1 MSTRYFAL
9 IGIEPAPSGLMR
21 EVRDAEEL
29 ALEYLD
35 GQGNWVFDAS
45 LVKYPLLGEHDAVLI
60 DEAAA
65 LALAQELTLGQGMKE
80 APPPPDR
87 EVEEE
92 HYAAVLEKAL
102 AAVRRRVERWL
113 REHEAEGQKHLPG
126 KHDQRTHGRG
136 GIGLDPGSIT
146 QEREG
151 LFLREGLPGGGHILL
166 TRGTDRGVAEANLRD
181 INEALG
187 IVPKEHI
194 QGLNKVLAEMGDPRL
209 FGSEAYIGSD
219 DAIWLSDAWS
229 AKGRTDRV
237 QGIVHEIGHRYQTR
251 ISPKSFS
258 EFRKAGLGKHV
269 ESLIK
274 PEFLSNYPKGEKRDA
289 EAFAESYARFHQKKS
304 LPSDLQTFWSRS
316 GQKALFAKKQLS
328 LGLLNL
334 SDDPEFWATVKEDF
348 LADIA
353 KADPPVSAARLMQ
366 RGAAEAASLGLAVDF
381 SLVNE
386 QALETAAKYTNEW
399 WQALEGSTRDGLRKA
414 IQTNIETGAP
424 LRGLIKDIEPLFG
437 KGRAS
442 MVAATEVT
450 RLYAEGNRFA
460 YASAGIQQVEWK
472 TVRDTLVDPLC
483 DELNGDRWPLGQE
496 QFVPPRHVNCRCRLV
511 PVVDDEALP
520 EPDDIVAWDPK
531 GVGGILNYKPQLGR
545 YHDQLRESLGKDV
558 YIHSAE
564 TRSSLKTKVVGD
576 IAARSGL
583 SLRRVNEFVKTWA
596 LTSSDNSLDA
606 IALQYVAGRK
616 FNVSLTGFIDGTA
629 DAFARGREGS
639 AWRLA
644 TAESERFLDA
654 VYAQTQEMLAR
665 WGIKEFYLGRG
676 ISGSEFTS
684 LPEVLEY
691 KRKQAAVRMGRR
703 FYTEDI
709 DFKSNPLSSW
719 SVDAKVYGTW
729 DSHVL
734 FAKVPASRILSTP
747 FTGFGCLNEFEF
759 VVVGGLDTVRL
770 GFGSGQWS
778 NYFLGGV
785 EELI

>member
-316 GQKALFAKKQLS
+316 GQKALFAQKQLS

-442 MVAATEVT
+442 AIAATEVT

-460 YASAGIQQVEWK
+460 YASVGIQQVEWR
-472 TVRDTLVDPLC
+472 TVRDSRVDPLC
-483 DELNGDRWPLGQE
+483 DSLNGQRWQLGRE
-496 QFVPPRHVNCRCRLV
+496 DYVPPRHPRCRCRLV
-511 PVVDDEALP
+511 PVVESG
-520 EPDDIVAWDPK
+520 ET
-531 GVGGILNYKPQLGR
+531 LN
-545 YHDQLRESLGKDV
+545 
-558 YIHSAE
+558 
-564 TRSSLKTKVVGD
+564 
-576 IAARSGL
+576 ARSQEESRVGL
-583 SLRRVNEFVKTWA
+583 GWEDNPWKMFKGAPKRPLLTASEVGKLKAQLANRKALRVEGPRGSSEIVTLLYHVTVPDNIAEILERGLVPHARSAPGQPWKALHSDYATYFHPSLDAAKANVDQAREIGADASIVVARLPVTSEALRRVIPDEDVDLDVSKGLEA
-596 LTSSDNSLDA
+596 LGNQEAVA
-606 IALQYVAGRK
+606 IIGGIPSEG
-616 FNVSLTGFIDGTA
+616 VS
-629 DAFARGREGS
+629 
-639 AWRLA
+639 
-644 TAESERFLDA
+644 
-654 VYAQTQEMLAR
+654 
-665 WGIKEFYLGRG
+665 
-676 ISGSEFTS
+676 
-684 LPEVLEY
+684 VLEY
-691 KRKQAAVRMGRR
+691 
-703 FYTEDI
+703 
-709 DFKSNPLSSW
+709 
-719 SVDAKVYGTW
+719 
-729 DSHVL
+729 
-734 FAKVPASRILSTP
+734 
-747 FTGFGCLNEFEF
+747 
-759 VVVGGLDTVRL
+759 
-770 GFGSGQWS
+770 
-778 NYFLGGV
+778 
-785 EELI
+785 